1 VDNFIDLKRTI
12 SGNIRIHTSYL
23 IKRGV
28 AFMNYIIKGKQVT
41 VTPAMQ
47 EKAEKKISKFE
58 KFFRPDAEAVLTFK
72 VEKDRNIFEVAI
84 YSGGTIIRAE
94 ERGSD
99 MYTAMDLVVE
109 KLERQIRKYKTKLG
123 KKIHQEAMVQENFNI
138 NEKIDEDNDFEV
150 VRTKRF
156 PLKPM
161 DVEEAILQMDL
172 LGHSFFVFINA
183 ETETVNVVYKR
194 IDGRYGLIEPEL

>member
-1 VDNFIDLKRTI
+1 
-12 SGNIRIHTSYL
+12 
-23 IKRGV
+23 
-28 AFMNYIIKGKQVT
+28 MNYIIKGKQVT

-47 EKAEKKISKFE
+47 ENAEKKISKFE

-84 YSGGTIIRAE
+84 FSGGTIIRAE
-94 ERGSD
+94 ERSTD

-123 KKIHQEAMVQENFNI
+123 KKIHQEAMVDENFDI
-138 NEKIDEDNDFEV
+138 DEKIDEDNDFEV
-150 VRTKRF
+150 VRTKHF

-172 LGHSFFVFINA
+172 LAHSFFVFINSD
-183 ETETVNVVYKR
+183 TETVNVVYRRK
-194 IDGRYGLIEPEL
+194 DGRYGLIEPEL